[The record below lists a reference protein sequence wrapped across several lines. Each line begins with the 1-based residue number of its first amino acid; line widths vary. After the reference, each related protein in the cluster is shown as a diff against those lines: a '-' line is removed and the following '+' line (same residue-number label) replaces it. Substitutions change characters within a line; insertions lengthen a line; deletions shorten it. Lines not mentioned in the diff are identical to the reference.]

1 MCFSAYHDVPRALAS
16 DILPAVS
23 QPTAEIFI
31 KKVDESI
38 HWDILM
44 EPLSNNSCLILVI
57 IAIFISCTLSVID
70 RLFET
75 GCQRRFY
82 LMNFLNNLW
91 LSIKANFGGK
101 SNKIQRTNAHRVV
114 IFNCLLMGSIIWMY
128 YRASFTSHL
137 SIAKLKFPF
146 EDLESLSK
154 SDYK

>member
-1 MCFSAYHDVPRALAS
+1 MCFSAFHDVPRALAS
-16 DILPAVS
+16 DLLPAISVV
-23 QPTAEIFI
+23 TAEIFI

-44 EPLSNNSCLILVI
+44 EPFSTNSWLILVI

-70 RLFET
+70 RLFER
-75 GCQRRFY
+75 GCQRFY
-82 LMNFLNNLW
+82 FMNFLDNLW

-128 YRASFTSHL
+128 YRASIISHL

-154 SDYK
+154 SNYK

>member
-1 MCFSAYHDVPRALAS
+1 MCFSAFHDVPRALAS
-16 DILPAVS
+16 DLLPAIRVV
-23 QPTAEIFI
+23 TAEIFI

-44 EPLSNNSCLILVI
+44 EPLSTNSWPILLI

-70 RLFET
+70 RLFER
-75 GCQRRFY
+75 GCQRFY
-82 LMNFLNNLW
+82 FMNFLDNLW

-128 YRASFTSHL
+128 YRASIISHL

-154 SDYK
+154 SNYK

>member
-1 MCFSAYHDVPRALAS
+1 MCFSTFQDVPRALAS
-16 DILPAVS
+16 DLLPAIRVV
-23 QPTAEIFI
+23 TAEIFI

-44 EPLSNNSCLILVI
+44 EPLSNNSWLILVI

-75 GCQRRFY
+75 GCQRFY
-82 LMNFLNNLW
+82 LMNFLDNLW

-146 EDLESLSK
+146 EDLESLAK